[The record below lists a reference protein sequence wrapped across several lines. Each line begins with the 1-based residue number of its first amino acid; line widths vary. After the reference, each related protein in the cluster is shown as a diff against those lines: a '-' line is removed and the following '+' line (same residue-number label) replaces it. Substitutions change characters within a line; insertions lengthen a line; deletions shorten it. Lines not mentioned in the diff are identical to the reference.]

1 MERVKVSKIAK
12 QIRGVSYK
20 PEDLHDVLDDN
31 SVTLLRANNIQDG
44 KVDFEDVL
52 YVDKSKVSQ
61 VQYLQKGDILV
72 CASSGSKSIVGKA
85 ASIDFDGEY
94 TFGAFCKVVRPIP
107 DMIDY
112 LGVYFQSQ
120 IYRDIISKA
129 AMGANINNIRNE
141 HIDNLEIP
149 EKTSK
154 EISSIIQRIK
164 LLQYI
169 IDRRNLELQKL
180 DELVKARFVEMFG
193 DPMINSMHWPIYELS
208 EYIQFLTS
216 GSRGWAK
223 YFTDEGEY
231 FITIKNVKNCK
242 ITLDDVQH
250 IAPPDNAEAKRTKV
264 QAGDLLISITAD
276 LGRTGVVTQEIAEH
290 GSYINQHLT
299 CIRLN
304 QSVVLPLYVAYYME
318 SDAGKKQFQLKNQ
331 TGVKAGLNFNS
342 INTLKVMVPPLEKQR
357 SFVSFVEQVEKTKSS
372 IQKNLK
378 KIEILKKAL
387 VQRYFG

>member
-1 MERVKVSKIAK
+1 MDRIKVSKVAK

-20 PEDLHDVLDDN
+20 PEDLHNMRDDN

-107 DMIDY
+107 EMTDY

-120 IYRDIISKA
+120 IYRGIISKV

-149 EKTSK
+149 AKTSK
-154 EISSIIQRIK
+154 EISGIVQRVK

-169 IDRRNLELQKL
+169 INYRKLELQKL
-180 DELVKARFVEMFG
+180 DELVKARFVEMFICK
-193 DPMINSMHWPIYELS
+193 DNPMVTLDSLTLGKS
-208 EYIQFLTS
+208 EYGAQSASAEYDSNRPRYIRITDINDDGTLNNDIVSSANIEDDQRYKLTYGDFLFARMGATVGKTYAYKS
-216 GSRGWAK
+216 GDQIFAGYLIRYKLNLQKIMPEYLFAYTKLEK
-223 YFTDEGEY
+223 Y
-231 FITIKNVKNCK
+231 KKWV
-242 ITLDDVQH
+242 L
-250 IAPPDNAEAKRTKV
+250 
-264 QAGDLLISITAD
+264 
-276 LGRTGVVTQEIAEH
+276 
-290 GSYINQHLT
+290 
-299 CIRLN
+299 LN
-304 QSVVLPLYVAYYME
+304 QSGAAQPGINAKKYGSLQIPLA
-318 SDAGKKQFQLKNQ
+318 
-331 TGVKAGLNFNS
+331 
-342 INTLKVMVPPLEKQR
+342 PLEEQR
-357 SFVSFVEQVEKTKSS
+357 AFTNFVRQTDKSRLLIRKSLEQMET
-372 IQKNLK
+372 
-378 KIEILKKAL
+378 LKKAL
-387 VQRYFG
+387 MQQYFG

>member
-20 PEDLHDVLDDN
+20 PEDLHDMLDDN

-107 DMIDY
+107 EMADY

-120 IYRDIISKA
+120 IYRGIISKV

-149 EKTSK
+149 AKTSK
-154 EISSIIQRIK
+154 EISGIVQRVK

-169 IDRRNLELQKL
+169 IDHRKLELQKL

-193 DPMINSMHWPIYELS
+193 DPVLNPYGFEKVPLS
-208 EYIQFLTS
+208 ELAEIKIGPFGSLLHKEDYIEGGHPLLNPSHIVDGNIVPDKKLTISDEKYNELEAYHLHFGDVVMGRRGEMGRCAVVMGEGFLCGT
-216 GSRGWAK
+216 GSLLIRTRGEVTA
-223 YFTDEGEY
+223 D
-231 FITIKNVKNCK
+231 FIQKVISFPSFKKTIEDMAVGQTMPNLNVPIVSRFQVVKPPVK
-242 ITLDDVQH
+242 VQH
-250 IAPPDNAEAKRTKV
+250 RYYSFIGEVDNLRQQV
-264 QAGDLLISITAD
+264 QKSI
-276 LGRTGVVTQEIAEH
+276 E
-290 GSYINQHLT
+290 
-299 CIRLN
+299 
-304 QSVVLPLYVAYYME
+304 
-318 SDAGKKQFQLKNQ
+318 KLK
-331 TGVKAGLNFNS
+331 
-342 INTLKVMVPPLEKQR
+342 TLKG
-357 SFVSFVEQVEKTKSS
+357 
-372 IQKNLK
+372 
-378 KIEILKKAL
+378 AL
-387 VQRYFG
+387 MQQYFG